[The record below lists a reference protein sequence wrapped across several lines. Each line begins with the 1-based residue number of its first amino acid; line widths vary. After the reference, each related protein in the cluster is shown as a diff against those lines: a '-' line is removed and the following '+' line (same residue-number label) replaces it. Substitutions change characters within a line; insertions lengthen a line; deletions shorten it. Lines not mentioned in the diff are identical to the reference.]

1 MHMAIYEK
9 LNEYLSNLAV
19 LNVKFHNLHW
29 NVVGLQFVQIH
40 EFTES
45 LYDDLFEKYDAVA
58 ELIKMK
64 GEKPLVRMADYI
76 EKASIKEI
84 DKDKFSTV
92 EVLEIMK
99 EDLGKMRELATE
111 IRNLADEANDFVTV
125 AEFEGHVEG
134 YNKNLWFIE
143 AMLTQ

>member
-1 MHMAIYEK
+1 MMI
-9 LNEYLSNLAV
+9 
-19 LNVKFHNLHW
+19 
-29 NVVGLQFVQIH
+29 
-40 EFTES
+40 
-45 LYDDLFEKYDAVA
+45 FEKFDAVA
-58 ELIKMK
+58 ELLKMK
-64 GEKPLVRMADYI
+64 SEKPLVRMVDYL

-84 DKDKFSTV
+84 DKDKFSTA
-92 EVLEIMK
+92 EVLDILK

-111 IRNLADEANDFVTV
+111 IRNLADEAGDFVTV

>member
-1 MHMAIYEK
+1 MAIYEK
-9 LNEYLSNLAV
+9 MNEYLSNLAV
-19 LNVKFHNLHW
+19 LNVKLHNLHW
-29 NVVGLQFVQIH
+29 NVVGLQFVQVH

-45 LYDDLFEKYDAVA
+45 IYDDFFEKFDAVA
-58 ELIKMK
+58 ELLKMK
-64 GEKPLVRMADYI
+64 SEKPLVRMVDYL

-84 DKDKFSTV
+84 DKDKFSTA
-92 EVLEIMK
+92 EVLDILK

-111 IRNLADEANDFVTV
+111 IRNLADEAGDFVTV

>member
-1 MHMAIYEK
+1 MAIYEK
-9 LNEYLSNLAV
+9 MNEYLSNLAV
-19 LNVKFHNLHW
+19 LNVKLHNLHW
-29 NVVGLQFVQIH
+29 NVVGLQFVQVH

-45 LYDDLFEKYDAVA
+45 IYDDFFEKFDAVA
-58 ELIKMK
+58 ELLKMK
-64 GEKPLVRMADYI
+64 SEKPLVRMVDYL

-84 DKDKFSTV
+84 DKDKFSTA
-92 EVLEIMK
+92 EVLDILK
-99 EDLGKMRELATE
+99 EDLGKMRELATQ
-111 IRNLADEANDFVTV
+111 IRNLADEAGDFVTV